1 MIIRLLAS
9 LNQRRARFTEN
20 QKGFTLIELLVV
32 VIIIG
37 ILAAIAIPVYL
48 GVQNNAKD
56 ASVKSD
62 LANAKTA
69 IIALQTESGEMPVS
83 ATGVISE
90 ATMPGVTNYGYT
102 EGLQTISINYEVLTV
117 VNDGDPAFCIGAV
130 SSTDAKFF
138 VTDID
143 GITDDADTDTTAPAD
158 CFAAATAAPA
168 AG

>member
-69 IIALQTESGEMPVS
+69 IIALQTESGEMP
-83 ATGVISE
+83 ATGGFNE
-90 ATMPGVTNYGYT
+90 TDMPGVTSYGYT
-102 EGLQTISINYEVLTV
+102 KGPNTTTISYVQLTTTT
-117 VNDGDPAFCIGAV
+117 FCIGAT
-130 SSTDAKFF
+130 SKTTAEYY
-138 VTDID
+138 VTESL
-143 GITDDADTDTTAPAD
+143 GITDN
-158 CFAAATAAPA
+158 ATLANASCTF
-168 AG
+168 

>member
-69 IIALQTESGEMPVS
+69 IIALQTESGEMPDDAV
-83 ATGVISE
+83 ALALI
-90 ATMPGVTNYGYT
+90 PGVTNYGYT
-102 EGLQTISINYEVLTV
+102 KGPNTTTISYVNLTTTT
-117 VNDGDPAFCIGAV
+117 FCIGAT
-130 SSTDAKFF
+130 SGTTEQFF
-138 VTDID
+138 VTEAG
-143 GITDDADTDTTAPAD
+143 GITQVDADATPAV
-158 CFAAATAAPA
+158 AAPT
-168 AG
+168 GCTF

>member
-1 MIIRLLAS
+1 MLTRLLAS
-9 LNQRRARFTEN
+9 LNLRRARFTEN

-69 IIALQTESGEMPVS
+69 IIAVQTETGAMP
-83 ATGVISE
+83 ATAAFTAI
-90 ATMPGVTNYGYT
+90 PGVVSYGFT
-102 EGLQTISINYEVLTV
+102 QGPNTTTINYVNLT
-117 VNDGDPAFCIGAV
+117 ASTFCIGAT
-130 SSTDAKFF
+130 SSIGSQYYVTESAAIAKVDAAHPGTGCTF
-138 VTDID
+138 
-143 GITDDADTDTTAPAD
+143 
-158 CFAAATAAPA
+158 
-168 AG
+168 

>member
-56 ASVKSD
+56 ASVRSD

-69 IIALQTESGEMPVS
+69 IIALQTESGEMP
-83 ATGVISE
+83 ATGGFNE
-90 ATMPGVTNYGYT
+90 TDMPGVTSYGYT
-102 EGLQTISINYEVLTV
+102 QGPNTTTISYVQLTTTT
-117 VNDGDPAFCIGAV
+117 FCIGAT
-130 SSTDAKFF
+130 SSTTAKYY
-138 VTDID
+138 VTESL
-143 GITDDADTDTTAPAD
+143 GITDN
-158 CFAAATAAPA
+158 ATIAAPSTCTW
-168 AG
+168 

>member
-69 IIALQTESGEMPVS
+69 IIALQTESGLLP
-83 ATGVISE
+83 ATSDTAAMGSI
-90 ATMPGVTNYGYT
+90 TGITNFGYT
-102 EGLQTISINYEVLTV
+102 RNTTTTTGLSFVQLTT
-117 VNDGDPAFCIGAV
+117 GTFCIGAT
-130 SSTDAKFF
+130 SSTSATFF
-138 VTDID
+138 VTES
-143 GITDDADTDTTAPAD
+143 GSITKVATGVTTPTG
-158 CFAAATAAPA
+158 CLFV
-168 AG
+168 

>member
-69 IIALQTESGEMPVS
+69 IIALQTESGEIP
-83 ATGVISE
+83 ATGTGAFTE
-90 ATMPGVTNYGYT
+90 ANLPGVTGYGFT
-102 EGLQTISINYEVLTV
+102 KGLNTTTITYKNLTTTT
-117 VNDGDPAFCIGAV
+117 FCVGAT
-130 SSTDAKFF
+130 SSTLKKYY
-138 VTDID
+138 VTEESD
-143 GITDDADTDTTAPAD
+143 GITNNAE
-158 CFAAATAAPA
+158 TAAPA
-168 AG
+168 SCTF